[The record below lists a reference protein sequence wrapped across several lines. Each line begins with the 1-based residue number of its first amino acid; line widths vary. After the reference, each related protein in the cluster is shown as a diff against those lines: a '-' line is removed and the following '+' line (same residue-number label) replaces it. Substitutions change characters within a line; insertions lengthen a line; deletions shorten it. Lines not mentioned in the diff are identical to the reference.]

1 MEVILKEYAVYKEAE
16 ILGLY
21 TSVGWTN
28 YTDNPT
34 MLRNAYLNSL
44 KIYGAYVDD
53 KLIGIIR
60 VVGDGYSVIF
70 IQDLLVHPEFQRK
83 GVGTLLLKKVL
94 CEYDSVYQKHLITE
108 DTEKTILFYKSL
120 GFVDNSEIGCKAF
133 SVYKV
138 M

>member
-1 MEVILKEYAVYKEAE
+1 MEVILKEYAGYNEEE

-21 TSVGWTN
+21 ESLGWTN
-28 YTDNPT
+28 YTDNPA
-34 MLRNAYLNSL
+34 MLKNAYLNSL

-60 VVGDGYSVIF
+60 VVGDGFSVIF

-94 CEYDSVYQKHLITE
+94 CEYESVYQKHLITE
-108 DTEKTILFYKSL
+108 DTEKTALFYKSL
-120 GFVDNSEIGCKAF
+120 GLIDNSEIGCKAF
-133 SVYKV
+133 SKYN
-138 M
+138 

>member
-1 MEVILKEYAVYKEAE
+1 MEVIIKEYAVYKEAE

-21 TSVGWTN
+21 TSLGWTN
-28 YTDNPT
+28 YTDNPE

-94 CEYDSVYQKHLITE
+94 CEYDSVFQKHLMTE

>member
-28 YTDNPT
+28 YTDNPE

-70 IQDLLVHPEFQRK
+70 IQDLLVHPEFQRN
-83 GVGTLLLKKVL
+83 GIGTLLLKRMLK
-94 CEYDSVYQKHLITE
+94 EYENVYQMHLITE
-108 DTEKTILFYKSL
+108 DSEKTISFYKSL
-120 GFVDNSEIGCKAF
+120 GFTDNCDVNCKAF
-133 SVYKV
+133 SKYN
-138 M
+138 

>member
-28 YTDNPT
+28 YTDNPE

-53 KLIGIIR
+53 KLVGIIR
-60 VVGDGYSVIF
+60 AVGDGFSVLF
-70 IQDLLVHPEFQRK
+70 IQDLLVHPDFQRN
-83 GVGTLLLKKVL
+83 GIGTLLLKRMLK
-94 CEYDSVYQKHLITE
+94 EYENVYQMHLITE
-108 DTEKTILFYKSL
+108 DSEKTISFYKSL
-120 GFVDNSEIGCKAF
+120 GFTDNCDVNCKAF
-133 SVYKV
+133 SKYN
-138 M
+138 

>member
-16 ILGLY
+16 ILRLY

-28 YTDNPT
+28 YTDNPE

-70 IQDLLVHPEFQRK
+70 IQDLLVHPEFQRN
-83 GVGTLLLKKVL
+83 GIGTLLLKRMLK
-94 CEYDSVYQKHLITE
+94 EYENVYQMHLITE
-108 DTEKTILFYKSL
+108 DSEKTISFYKSL
-120 GFVDNSEIGCKAF
+120 GFTDNCDVNCKAF
-133 SVYKV
+133 SKYN
-138 M
+138 